1 MSKYRQMYL
10 DLFESILQSL
20 QNCARMD
27 HQVHHI
33 KLSHLAY
40 CVLRSY
46 ASERFT
52 LGNPSGPTPE
62 AFMGYP
68 FRVENLGAAL
78 YQVAY

>member
-10 DLFESILQSL
+10 DLFESILRSL
-20 QNCARMD
+20 ENCAQMD
-27 HQVHHI
+27 RQVHHI